1 MSYEIEEKI
10 KHSIRSAFW
19 LFSFEDPKD
28 KREVSVKLWKNPIIL
43 MILFFIFLSMI
54 YIIYLGTSSMNL
66 SQVIVKVI
74 YILFFNCILGMF
86 GISVKYAIIKNH
98 FEEKYLGR

>member
-1 MSYEIEEKI
+1 
-10 KHSIRSAFW
+10 
-19 LFSFEDPKD
+19 
-28 KREVSVKLWKNPIIL
+28 
-43 MILFFIFLSMI
+43 MI